1 MIPYIIYIPDTQ
13 FKRELNGKR
22 LLGNEAI
29 GWARTPGFKPSPLPF
44 CLLDTRF
51 ESSSWRGWHASS
63 DHGRLFNPS
72 FRASDLVERRKK
84 RTTEIQGGCFFFFF
98 IFYEAATNF
107 LSRIIQPFS
116 FFFLSASAVVFQD
129 CVTWRDFVYFS
140 RENLDIAGVFFF
152 FFLFGILRPRENN
165 VFSTEGKI
173 IFRGLSYRSN
183 YVDNLCPTTLATRSR
198 GGGVSIFV
206 RRDTLWPAPAFR
218 FDPSTLE

>member
-29 GWARTPGFKPSPLPF
+29 GWARTPGFKPSLLPF

-51 ESSSWRGWHASS
+51 ESSSWRGWHAITAGYLTRAFEHLISS
-63 DHGRLFNPS
+63 KEKNERPKFREGAFFSFLFFTKP
-72 FRASDLVERRKK
+72 RR
-84 RTTEIQGGCFFFFF
+84 T
-98 IFYEAATNF
+98 FYLG
-107 LSRIIQPFS
+107 LSS
-116 FFFLSASAVVFQD
+116 HSVFFFLSASAVVFQD

-140 RENLDIAGVFFF
+140 RENLDIAGVFFFFF

>member
-1 MIPYIIYIPDTQ
+1 MEFNKSFQNLKLIRIHKNFDSYIIYIPDTQ

-51 ESSSWRGWHASS
+51 ESSSWRGWHASI

-116 FFFLSASAVVFQD
+116 FFFFYLRARLCFK
-129 CVTWRDFVYFS
+129 
-140 RENLDIAGVFFF
+140 IA
-152 FFLFGILRPRENN
+152 
-165 VFSTEGKI
+165 
-173 IFRGLSYRSN
+173 
-183 YVDNLCPTTLATRSR
+183 
-198 GGGVSIFV
+198 
-206 RRDTLWPAPAFR
+206 
-218 FDPSTLE
+218 